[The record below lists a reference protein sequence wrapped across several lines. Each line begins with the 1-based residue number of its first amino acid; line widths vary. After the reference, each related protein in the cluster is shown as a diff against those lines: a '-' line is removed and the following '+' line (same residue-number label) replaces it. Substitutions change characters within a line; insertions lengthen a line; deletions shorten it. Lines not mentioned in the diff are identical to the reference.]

1 MKNKS
6 LKILKKFWGFDQFK
20 GSQEFIINAV
30 LHQND
35 VLALLPTAGGK
46 SVCFQVPALQMDGIC
61 IVVSPLVALIQDQVQ
76 QLRERG
82 IKAIALTGSIKTDE
96 LIRQLDNCIY
106 GKYKFLYISPE
117 RLQSNMVRER
127 IGQMPVSLIAIDEA
141 HCISQWGHDFRPAY
155 LQCSVLRDIHP
166 SAMIIAL
173 TATATPAVI
182 EDIKSHLELN
192 DPLVFKD
199 SFVRNNIS
207 FGVVFDENKLI
218 RLFDLCSSLEKRAIV
233 YVRTR
238 RMTAEICRYLQKKG
252 ISASAFHGG
261 MSANEKEDILE
272 AWLQNKIRVMV
283 ATNAFGMG
291 VDKPDV
297 ELVVH
302 LQIPDCIE
310 NYYQEAGRAGRD
322 GAPSRALLLIN
333 PSDKQQS
340 KEQYLDNL
348 PDINFLKRLYK
359 KLNSYFSISYGEGAN
374 NTYRLN
380 FNHFCEQYGFSNNMC
395 YQGLSTLDRYSVLNL
410 SQSFKRRS
418 QVQFIVGKN
427 ELMAYLSKNPG
438 SVPIVQNILRT
449 YGGIFDFMT
458 PINTVLV
465 AKKSGLK
472 ESSVL
477 QVLNHL
483 EKDRITKYEAG
494 HSDLEITFLVPRED
508 DRTIHAFASELKEL
522 FRVKEEKFR
531 AMIEYIENKTR
542 CRTLQLLSYFGE
554 STKIACGHCDV
565 CLGQKKVSAGTYREL
580 EKDILKLLGSQGQT
594 SRQLINN
601 LPYREKDILEMLQHL
616 LEDDLIEINAR
627 NEYQKLS

>member
-6 LKILKKFWGFDQFK
+6 LKILKKYWGFEQFK

-30 LHQND
+30 LQQND

-46 SVCFQVPALQMDGIC
+46 SVCFQVPAMQLNGIC

-76 QLRERG
+76 QLHERG
-82 IKAIALTGSIKTDE
+82 IKAIALTGNIKLNE
-96 LIRQLDNCIY
+96 LNRQLDNCIY

-117 RLQSNMVRER
+117 RLQNNMVRER

-155 LQCSVLRDIHP
+155 LHCSVLRDIHP
-166 SAMIIAL
+166 TAMTIAL

-182 EDIKSHLELN
+182 EDIRTHLNLK

-207 FGVVFDENKLI
+207 FGVVFDENKLL
-218 RLFDLCSSLEKRAIV
+218 RLYELCSGIEKRAIV

-238 RMTAEICRYLQKKG
+238 RMTVEIHNYLHKKG
-252 ISASAFHGG
+252 ITTAAFHGG
-261 MSANEKEDILE
+261 MSANEKEEILK

-302 LQIPDCIE
+302 FQIPDCIE

-322 GAPSRALLLIN
+322 GAASRALLLIN
-333 PSDKQQS
+333 PTDKQQS
-340 KEQYLDNL
+340 KEQFLDNL
-348 PDINFLKRLYK
+348 PDIPFLRQLYK
-359 KLNSYFSISYGEGAN
+359 KLNSYFGISYGEGSN
-374 NTYRLN
+374 ESFRLN
-380 FNHFCEQYGFSNNMC
+380 FNDFCEQYGFATGQT
-395 YQGLSTLDRYSVLNL
+395 YQGLATLDRYSVINL
-410 SQSFKRRS
+410 AQSFNRRS
-418 QVQFIVGKN
+418 QIQFVVGKN
-427 ELMAYLSKNPG
+427 ELMTYLSKNPG
-438 SVPIVQNILRT
+438 SVPVVQNMLRT
-449 YGGIFDFMT
+449 YGGIFDFRT
-458 PINTVLV
+458 NINTVLV
-465 AKKSGLK
+465 AQKAGLN
-472 ESSVL
+472 ESKVL
-477 QVLNHL
+477 KVLDLLN
-483 EKDRITKYEAG
+483 KDGIVDYEAG
-494 HSDLEITFLVPRED
+494 HSDLEVTFLVPRED
-508 DRTIHAFASELKEL
+508 DRTVHAFAHELKEL
-522 FRVKEEKFR
+522 YKVKEDKFR
-531 AMIEYIENKTR
+531 AMINYVDNKSR

-554 STKIACGHCDV
+554 SSKMACGHCDI
-565 CLGQKKVSAGTYREL
+565 CLSQKKVSAGSFGEM
-580 EKDILKLLGSQGQT
+580 EKDILSLLNTRGHT
-594 SRQLINN
+594 SRQLINS
-601 LPYREKDILEMLQHL
+601 LPYRENDILNMLQHL

>member
-6 LKILKKFWGFDQFK
+6 LKILKKYWGFDQFK

-46 SVCFQVPALQMDGIC
+46 SVCFQVPAMQLEGIC

-76 QLRERG
+76 QLREKG
-82 IKAIALTGSIKTDE
+82 IKAIALTGSIKTEE

-117 RLQSNMVRER
+117 RLQSNLVRER

-141 HCISQWGHDFRPAY
+141 HCISQWGHDFRPSY
-155 LQCSVLRDIHP
+155 LQCSVIRDIHP
-166 SAMIIAL
+166 SAMTIAL

-182 EDIKSHLELN
+182 EDIKSHLELK

-199 SFVRNNIS
+199 SFIRNNIS
-207 FGVVFDENKLI
+207 FAVLFDENKLL
-218 RLFDLCSSLEKRAIV
+218 RLYDLCSGLQKRAIV

-252 ISASAFHGG
+252 IAANAFHGG
-261 MSANEKEDILE
+261 MSANEKEEILK

-322 GAPSRALLLIN
+322 GAPARAILLIN
-333 PSDKQQS
+333 PTDKQQS
-340 KEQYLDNL
+340 KEQYLDSL
-348 PDINFLKRLYK
+348 PDETFLKRLYK

-380 FNHFCEQYGFSNNMC
+380 FNHFCDHYGFSSSKC

-427 ELMAYLSKNPG
+427 ELMAYLAKNQG
-438 SVPIVQNILRT
+438 SVSVVQNMLRT

-458 PINTVLV
+458 PINTALV
-465 AKKSGLK
+465 ARKSGLK
-472 ESSVL
+472 ESNVL
-477 QVLNHL
+477 QVLDHL
-483 EKDRITKYEAG
+483 EKDGIVQYEAG
-494 HSDLEITFLVPRED
+494 HSDLEVTFLVPRED
-508 DRTIHAFASELKEL
+508 DRTIHAFAGELEEL

-531 AMIEYIENKTR
+531 AMINYVDNRTR
-542 CRTLQLLSYFGE
+542 CRTLQLLTYFGE
-554 STKIACGHCDV
+554 STKVACGHCDI
-565 CLGQKKVSAGTYREL
+565 CLSQKKVSGGIYREM
-580 EKDILKLLGSQGQT
+580 EKDILKLLGIQGHT
-594 SRQLINN
+594 SRQLIKS